1 MLMTMISSTYSL
13 SARMEQG
20 LKFTCSWYNE
30 NCGVFSL
37 VTVGVC
43 VQCVL
48 QCVSVFLH
56 DMLNKSFIVSM
67 QL

>member
-1 MLMTMISSTYSL
+1 MLMTIISSTYNS
-13 SARMEQG
+13 SARMGQR
-20 LKFTCSWYNE
+20 LKFTCSWYNAS
-30 NCGVFSL
+30 CGVFSV

-43 VQCVL
+43 VQCVSL
-48 QCVSVFLH
+48 LLH